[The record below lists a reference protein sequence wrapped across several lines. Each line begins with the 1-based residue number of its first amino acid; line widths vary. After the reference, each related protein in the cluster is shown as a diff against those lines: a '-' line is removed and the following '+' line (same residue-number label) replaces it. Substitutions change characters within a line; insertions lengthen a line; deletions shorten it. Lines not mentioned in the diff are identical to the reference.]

1 MQALLRQLQVS
12 MTDTCV
18 PYQTAYQPTSGEHL
32 AWGDT
37 GAVAYA
43 NAALGARSNFEAGPF
58 SLLAALTGRTP
69 AYGFHLSE
77 NRRAN
82 VICRITARMRDYAD
96 WGALGK
102 IAGTRFR
109 GYTTVP
115 VFDIAG
121 ARPTGDDLKHLAAS
135 LASHGSQ
142 AMFHVVGST
151 PEAGTLEAAVADCD
165 VTAETT
171 IDQNHLDA
179 AFTPA
184 TGPRA
189 VQLVV
194 FTAPQLS
201 LAELRTIADLLASR
215 RVHPDVTVIVTANRA
230 VLADADNHGVS
241 VALRDAIWV
250 GDGSTLSG
258 HDIVIENGTITRVQ
272 PTQPQTADADMATSM
287 PRADGSSPA

>member
-1 MQALLRQLQVS
+1 M
-12 MTDTCV
+12 
-18 PYQTAYQPTSGEHL
+18 
-32 AWGDT
+32 
-37 GAVAYA
+37 
-43 NAALGARSNFEAGPF
+43 
-58 SLLAALTGRTP
+58 
-69 AYGFHLSE
+69 
-77 NRRAN
+77 
-82 VICRITARMRDYAD
+82 ICRVTARMRDYAD

-241 VALRDAIWV
+241 VALRDAGV
-250 GDGSTLSG
+250 VVVSG
-258 HDIVIENGTITRVQ
+258 TCWYIMQPEVMREQFGWDSVLTNSAKLANVINAQGYTPLLR
-272 PTQPQTADADMATSM
+272 PTAQCVEAAVRGQLEAA
-287 PRADGSSPA
+287 